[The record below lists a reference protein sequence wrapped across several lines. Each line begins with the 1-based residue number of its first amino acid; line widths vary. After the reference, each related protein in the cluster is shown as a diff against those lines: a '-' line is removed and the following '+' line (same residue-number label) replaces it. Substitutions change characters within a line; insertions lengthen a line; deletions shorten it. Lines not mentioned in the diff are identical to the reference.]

1 MTVRDGRPRLKRPR
15 RRDTQPAA
23 VGGAHSEFLYS
34 SRLDNL
40 ASCCKYA
47 VPAGYPDSPIKN
59 APVDLSRLKRPD
71 LAYLGAVDTRDAAV
85 STGGALSASFVC

>member
-40 ASCCKYA
+40 ASCFVA
-47 VPAGYPDSPIKN
+47 VEALVGHAEAELQSDTEVSIAALFDHEEVGSSSTTG
-59 APVDLSRLKRPD
+59 APPCDGHVT
-71 LAYLGAVDTRDAAV
+71 VV
-85 STGGALSASFVC
+85 